1 MGGKKKKLDEILEL
15 VHFMVD
21 FVQTKVATK
30 EELHEEISR
39 LDNKIERLDI
49 KLENKIEKLNEKLGK
64 EISQVENKILS
75 HVDGFVKLHK
85 CIETETVALKS
96 AVQRH
101 EGYFNHISQ
110 HLKLDLKNS

>member
-49 KLENKIEKLNEKLGK
+49 KLENKIEKLGK